1 MKILM
6 LAPYSSPIVQRLSKA
21 LEKYSECEVWVASFN
36 VETDLEKKVISLG
49 EINSFIDYFKFYKVN
64 KLVKKLNPDI
74 VHAHIINH
82 YGIMAIFQKKPLIVG
97 LWGSD
102 VMLAPNKGSFL
113 KREIFKLINAIVIK
127 RANLMHTSSN
137 HILEELI
144 KKHGKYI
151 KNKTNVFYWG
161 FPVEEPSHTN
171 YQLIQAMLKKE
182 YNIEKDNHLIVFP
195 RGLSKVY
202 DPDNVVKVIK
212 KLLNIKELKI
222 VVLRGFSSE
231 EDVKNFKDKLGAE
244 GDKIIFINR
253 LLNTNEL
260 YVLYSQ
266 TKYHV
271 SIPISDALGGGVIE
285 PFLRGSFPIL
295 SNIKPYKNFV
305 EQNSGFI
312 LEDYSEFGLN
322 NLENK
327 ILNDQLKVGGL
338 ALKNTDYSAQ
348 AIVEKFKKLYEIVLK

>member
-21 LEKYSECEVWVASFN
+21 LEKNGGCEVWVASFN
-36 VETDLEKKVISLG
+36 VETDLEKRIISLG
-49 EINSFIDYFKFYKVN
+49 EVNSFIDYFKFYKVN
-64 KLVKKLNPDI
+64 KLVKKLDPDI

-102 VMLAPNKGSFL
+102 VMLAPNKGSLL
-113 KREIFKLINAIVIK
+113 KRKIFKLINAIVIK

-137 HILEELI
+137 HILEELV
-144 KKHGKYI
+144 KKHGKFI
-151 KNKTNVFYWG
+151 KNKINVFYWG
-161 FPVEEPSHTN
+161 FPVEEPLGDN
-171 YQLIQAMLKKE
+171 YQLIQAMLKNE
-182 YNIEKDNHLIVFP
+182 YGIESNDHLIVFP

-212 KLLNIKELKI
+212 KLSDIKELKI
-222 VVLRGFSSE
+222 VVLRGFSSD
-231 EDVKNFKDKLGAE
+231 EDIEKFKNKLGAAE
-244 GDKIIFINR
+244 SKIIFINR

-260 YVLYSQ
+260 FVLYSQ
-266 TKYHV
+266 AKYHV
-271 SIPISDALGGGVIE
+271 SLPISDALGGGVIE

-312 LEDYSEFGLN
+312 LEDYSEPSLN
-322 NLENK
+322 NLEQK
-327 ILNDQLKVGGL
+327 ILNNQLEVEGL
-338 ALKNTDYSAQ
+338 SLNSDYSTQ
-348 AIVEKFKKLYEIVLK
+348 AIIDKFKKLYEIVLK

>member
-21 LEKYSECEVWVASFN
+21 LEKNGGCEVWVASFN
-36 VETDLEKKVISLG
+36 VETNLEKKVISLG
-49 EINSFIDYFKFYKVN
+49 EINSFIDYFKFYKAN

-102 VMLAPNKGSFL
+102 VMLAPNKGSLL
-113 KREIFKLINAIVIK
+113 KREMFKLINAIVIK

-137 HILEELI
+137 HILEELV

-151 KNKTNVFYWG
+151 KNKINVFYWG
-161 FPVEEPSHTN
+161 FPVEEPSDAN

-182 YNIEKDNHLIVFP
+182 YSIEKDNHLIVFP

-212 KLLNIKELKI
+212 KLSNLKELKI
-222 VVLRGFSSE
+222 VVLRGFSSD
-231 EDVKNFKDKLGAE
+231 EDVKNFKDNLGVV
-244 GDKIIFINR
+244 GDKIIFINK

-260 YVLYSQ
+260 FVLYSQ

-305 EQNSGFI
+305 EQNLGFI
-312 LEDYSEFGLN
+312 LEDYSESSLN
-322 NLENK
+322 NLEQK
-327 ILNDQLKVGGL
+327 ILNNQLEVEGL
-338 ALKNTDYSAQ
+338 SLNSDYSAQ
-348 AIVEKFKKLYEIVLK
+348 AIVNKFKKLYEIVLK

>member
-21 LEKYSECEVWVASFN
+21 LEKNGGCEVWVASFN
-36 VETDLEKKVISLG
+36 VETDLEKRIISLG
-49 EINSFIDYFKFYKVN
+49 EVNSFIDYFKFHKVN

-82 YGIMAIFQKKPLIVG
+82 YGIMAVFQKKPLIVG

-102 VMLAPNKGSFL
+102 VMLAPNKGSIL

-127 RANLMHTSSN
+127 KANLMHTSSN
-137 HILEELI
+137 HILEELV
-144 KKHGKYI
+144 KKHGKNI
-151 KNKTNVFYWG
+151 KNKINVFYWG
-161 FPVEEPSHTN
+161 FPVEEPSADN
-171 YQLIQAMLKKE
+171 YQLIQAMLKND
-182 YNIEKDNHLIVFP
+182 YGIESNDHLMVFP

-202 DPDNVVKVIK
+202 DPDNVVKVIN
-212 KLLNIKELKI
+212 KLSDIKELKI
-222 VVLRGFSSE
+222 VVLRGFSSD
-231 EDVKNFKDKLGAE
+231 EDVKKFKNKLGAAE
-244 GDKIIFINR
+244 SKIIFINR

-260 YVLYSQ
+260 FVLYSQ
-266 TKYHV
+266 AKYHV

-312 LEDYSEFGLN
+312 LEDYSEFSLN
-322 NLENK
+322 NLEQK
-327 ILNDQLKVGGL
+327 ILNNQLEVEGL
-338 ALKNTDYSAQ
+338 SLNSDYSAQ
-348 AIVEKFKKLYEIVLK
+348 AIVNKFKKLYEIVLK

>member
-1 MKILM
+1 M

-21 LEKYSECEVWVASFN
+21 LEKNGGCEVWVASFN
-36 VETDLEKKVISLG
+36 VETNLEKKVISLG
-49 EINSFIDYFKFYKVN
+49 EINSFIDYFKFYKAN

-102 VMLAPNKGSFL
+102 VMLAPNKGSLL
-113 KREIFKLINAIVIK
+113 KREMFKLINAIVIK

-137 HILEELI
+137 HILEELV

-151 KNKTNVFYWG
+151 KNKINVFYWG
-161 FPVEEPSHTN
+161 FPVEEPSDAN

-182 YNIEKDNHLIVFP
+182 YGIEQDNHLIVFP

-212 KLLNIKELKI
+212 KLSNLKELKI
-222 VVLRGFSSE
+222 VVLRGFSSD
-231 EDVKNFKDKLGAE
+231 EDVKNFKDNLGVV
-244 GDKIIFINR
+244 GDKIIFINK

-260 YVLYSQ
+260 FVLYSQ

-305 EQNSGFI
+305 EQNLGFI
-312 LEDYSEFGLN
+312 LEDYSESSLN
-322 NLENK
+322 NLEQK
-327 ILNDQLKVGGL
+327 ILNNQLEVEGL
-338 ALKNTDYSAQ
+338 SLNSDYSAQ
-348 AIVEKFKKLYEIVLK
+348 AIVNKFKKLYEIVLK

>member
-21 LEKYSECEVWVASFN
+21 LEKNGGCEVWVASFN
-36 VETDLEKKVISLG
+36 VETNLEKKVISLG
-49 EINSFIDYFKFYKVN
+49 EINSFIDYFKFYKAN

-102 VMLAPNKGSFL
+102 VMLAPNKGSLL
-113 KREIFKLINAIVIK
+113 KREMFKLINAIVIK

-137 HILEELI
+137 HILEELV

-151 KNKTNVFYWG
+151 KNKINVFYWG
-161 FPVEEPSHTN
+161 FPVEEPSDAN

-182 YNIEKDNHLIVFP
+182 YGIEQDNHLIVFP

-212 KLLNIKELKI
+212 KLSNLKELKI
-222 VVLRGFSSE
+222 VVLRGFSSD
-231 EDVKNFKDKLGAE
+231 EDVKNFKDNLGVV
-244 GDKIIFINR
+244 GDKIIFINK

-260 YVLYSQ
+260 FVLYSQ

-305 EQNSGFI
+305 EQNLGFI
-312 LEDYSEFGLN
+312 LEDYSESSLN
-322 NLENK
+322 NLEQK
-327 ILNDQLKVGGL
+327 ILNNQLEVEGL
-338 ALKNTDYSAQ
+338 SLNSDYSAQ
-348 AIVEKFKKLYEIVLK
+348 AIVNKFKKLYEIVLK

>member
-1 MKILM
+1 M

-21 LEKYSECEVWVASFN
+21 LEKNGGCEVWVASFN
-36 VETDLEKKVISLG
+36 VETNLEKKVISLG
-49 EINSFIDYFKFYKVN
+49 EINSFIDYFKFYKAN

-102 VMLAPNKGSFL
+102 VMLAPNKGSLL
-113 KREIFKLINAIVIK
+113 KREMFKLINAIVIK

-137 HILEELI
+137 HILEELV

-151 KNKTNVFYWG
+151 KNKINVFYWG
-161 FPVEEPSHTN
+161 FPVEEPSDAN

-182 YNIEKDNHLIVFP
+182 YGIEQDNHLIVFP

-212 KLLNIKELKI
+212 KLSNLKELKI
-222 VVLRGFSSE
+222 VVLRGFSSD
-231 EDVKNFKDKLGAE
+231 EDVKNFKDNLGVV
-244 GDKIIFINR
+244 GDKIIFINK

-260 YVLYSQ
+260 FVLYSQ

-295 SNIKPYKNFV
+295 SNIKAYKNFV
-305 EQNSGFI
+305 EQNLGFI
-312 LEDYSEFGLN
+312 LEDYSESSLN
-322 NLENK
+322 NLEQK
-327 ILNDQLKVGGL
+327 ILNNQLEVEGL
-338 ALKNTDYSAQ
+338 SLNSDYSAQ
-348 AIVEKFKKLYEIVLK
+348 AIVNKFKKLYEIVLK

>member
-21 LEKYSECEVWVASFN
+21 LEKNGGCEVWVASFN
-36 VETDLEKKVISLG
+36 VETNLEKKVISLG
-49 EINSFIDYFKFYKVN
+49 EINSFIDYFKFYKAN

-102 VMLAPNKGSFL
+102 VMLAPNKGSLL
-113 KREIFKLINAIVIK
+113 KREMFKLINAIVIK

-137 HILEELI
+137 HILEELV

-151 KNKTNVFYWG
+151 KNKINVFYWG
-161 FPVEEPSHTN
+161 FPVEEPSDAN

-182 YNIEKDNHLIVFP
+182 YGIEQDNHLIVFP

-212 KLLNIKELKI
+212 KLSNLKELKI
-222 VVLRGFSSE
+222 IAFCSYASW
-231 EDVKNFKDKLGAE
+231 FP
-244 GDKIIFINR
+244 IIF
-253 LLNTNEL
+253 
-260 YVLYSQ
+260 
-266 TKYHV
+266 
-271 SIPISDALGGGVIE
+271 
-285 PFLRGSFPIL
+285 
-295 SNIKPYKNFV
+295 
-305 EQNSGFI
+305 
-312 LEDYSEFGLN
+312 N
-322 NLENK
+322 N
-327 ILNDQLKVGGL
+327 
-338 ALKNTDYSAQ
+338 
-348 AIVEKFKKLYEIVLK
+348 